1 MSNTRE
7 KIPPFEGFPAEL
19 PDFLWG
25 IALNNEK
32 PWFEARRDIY
42 ERCLHGPVKSL
53 AWDVLEGLH
62 DRFPDISLRPHI
74 SRIYRDARTLRG
86 RGPLN
91 DHMWFSLGMTGR
103 VYAQEPQFYF
113 GVEARCCDWG
123 IGFWNGGTE
132 YLERWRKS
140 IDANPARL
148 TRIVRGIE
156 KHGGFELLAEPYKK
170 PKGDPG
176 PLLYPWYNARHPGVG
191 KTLWFEPDPPGPEL
205 LDAILEDFTVL
216 MPLYEYLL
224 AVGADGADMK

>member
-1 MSNTRE
+1 MTSKKTE
-7 KIPPFEGFPAEL
+7 PFEGFPKEL

-53 AWDVLEGLH
+53 AWEVMERLGEKHPDLVLT
-62 DRFPDISLRPHI
+62 PHI
-74 SRIYRDARTLRG
+74 SRIYRDARTLNG

-91 DHMWFSLGMTGR
+91 DHMWFSLGRTGR
-103 VYAQEPQFYF
+103 VYAEEPQFYF

-123 IGFWNGGTE
+123 VGYWNAGAGFM
-132 YLERWRKS
+132 ERWRQS
-140 IDANPARL
+140 IDANPERL
-148 TRIVRGIE
+148 ARIVRRVNRLDGMEMI
-156 KHGGFELLAEPYKK
+156 GGVYKR

-176 PLLYPWYNARHPGVG
+176 KLLFEWYNARHLVVG
-191 KTLWFEPDPPGPEL
+191 RTFWFDPDPPGAEL
-205 LDAILEDFTVL
+205 ADAVTADFEGL

-224 AVGADGADMK
+224 SLG